1 MIADIARKNMEE
13 RRFSVCTKLMKAKK
27 INSCKA
33 LVDDGSDSLTMKN
46 SLSDRLQ
53 KRRYNDNIITLC
65 KKNIDVYGKWKVSLK
80 TTNTEFIYLSTYF
93 LYYILRYLN
102 ARIPTYS
109 KSFSNLLMTIICT
122 P

>member
-27 INSCKA
+27 INSCKVS
-33 LVDDGSDSLTMKN
+33 VDDGSDSLTMKN

-53 KRRYNDNIITLC
+53 KRRYNINIITLC

-80 TTNTEFIYLSTYF
+80 IRNT
-93 LYYILRYLN
+93 
-102 ARIPTYS
+102 
-109 KSFSNLLMTIICT
+109 
-122 P
+122 

>member
-80 TTNTEFIYLSTYF
+80 TRNTEFIYLSTYF
-93 LYYILRYLN
+93 SLK
-102 ARIPTYS
+102 PT
-109 KSFSNLLMTIICT
+109 L
-122 P
+122 